1 MEIFQPAVTVSSWNS
16 KLVPKG
22 GLQTCPFP
30 ASFLFQPHLT
40 TAALGCVALP
50 CSLSPWGDIFRLPKA
65 LLRFFFFLVS
75 QTVTPICLP
84 CSMTIRHLCGPRGL
98 ETGEQPR
105 EAGQRTSSS
114 PCGVRSEARHPGRLP
129 PETEPWPRSCHQP
142 ALAQLAGALGFSRML
157 VSAQGL

>member
-50 CSLSPWGDIFRLPKA
+50 CSLSPWGDTFHLLKA
-65 LLRFFFFLVS
+65 LLRLFFLTS
-75 QTVTPICLP
+75 ICLP
-84 CSMTIRHLCGPRGL
+84 CSMTIRHLCGPWGL

-105 EAGQRTSSS
+105 EAGERTSSS

-129 PETEPWPRSCHQP
+129 PETEPGPRSCHQP

>member
-50 CSLSPWGDIFRLPKA
+50 CSLSPWGDTFHLLKA
-65 LLRFFFFLVS
+65 LLRLFFFN
-75 QTVTPICLP
+75 I
-84 CSMTIRHLCGPRGL
+84 HLLALFYDHP
-98 ETGEQPR
+98 
-105 EAGQRTSSS
+105 TS
-114 PCGVRSEARHPGRLP
+114 V
-129 PETEPWPRSCHQP
+129 WPMGS
-142 ALAQLAGALGFSRML
+142 
-157 VSAQGL
+157 